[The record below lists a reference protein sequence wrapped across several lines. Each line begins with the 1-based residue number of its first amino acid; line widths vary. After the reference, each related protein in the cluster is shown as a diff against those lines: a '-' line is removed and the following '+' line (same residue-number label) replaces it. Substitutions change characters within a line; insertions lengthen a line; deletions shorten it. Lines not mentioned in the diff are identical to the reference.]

1 MNEQVKK
8 ISVAID
14 ATRLS
19 KTRTGIDYYTYY
31 LIKTFFEQRNS
42 FCHDFQF
49 TIFVS
54 REGND
59 LIKSVLETTDQFSVI
74 QVPFQHPLFR
84 QQLGLLWANLVH
96 QEPFDL
102 FHSMGFPFPVSIKAK
117 RKLITVHDI
126 AFHTFPKTFTLASR
140 LLWNYL
146 FPKTLKKTDGIISI
160 SQSTQSDLFKY
171 YPNTKEKPF
180 WVIYY
185 GLSPY
190 YLNYSDSNPNESKKK
205 YNLPEKYVLCVATL
219 QPRKNIPFIIEV
231 MKLFWEKY
239 PEKGDLHLVLVGN
252 KGWFFNDILEKIHNP
267 LISSRIHFTGYIDE
281 SELPGIYANANVFVY
296 PSLYEGLGLP
306 PLESMACGT
315 PVIVSD
321 RSSLP
326 EIIGEAGIS
335 LPLEIDLWIKEI
347 HKMTEDEN
355 YTKILQAKGKEHV
368 KSFTWESCAQ
378 KVIDSYRSILGIQKD
393 IKG

>member
-1 MNEQVKK
+1 MKK
-8 ISVAID
+8 YRIAID

-31 LIKTFFEQRNS
+31 LIKTFFEQKNN

-59 LIKSVLETTDQFSVI
+59 LVQSVLGTTNQFSVI

-84 QQLGLLWANLVH
+84 QQLGLLWENLVYK
-96 QEPFDL
+96 ETFDL
-102 FHSMGFPFPVSIKAK
+102 FHSMGFPFPVIVKAK
-117 RKLITVHDI
+117 KKIITVHDI

-140 LLWNYL
+140 LLWNHL
-146 FPKTLKKTDGIISI
+146 FPKTLTKTDGIISI
-160 SQSTQSDLFKY
+160 SQSTQSELLKY
-171 YPNTKEKPF
+171 YPFINGKPS
-180 WVIYY
+180 WIIYY

-205 YNLPEKYVLCVATL
+205 FNLPEKYVLCVATL
-219 QPRKNIPFIIEV
+219 QPRKNIPFIIDV
-231 MKLFWEKY
+231 MKLFWLKY
-239 PEKGDLHLVLVGN
+239 PQKNGIHLVLVGN
-252 KGWFFNDILEKIHNP
+252 KGWFFNDIMEKIQNP

-281 SELPGIYANANVFVY
+281 SELPGIYASANVFVY

-306 PLESMACGT
+306 PLEAMACGT

-326 EIIGEAGIS
+326 EIIGEAGIA
-335 LPLEIDLWIKEI
+335 LPLEIDLWLEEI
-347 HKMTEDEN
+347 HRIVEDDN
-355 YTKILQAKGKEHV
+355 YSKTLQAKGKAHV

-378 KVIDSYRSILGIQKD
+378 KVIDSYRSILSK
-393 IKG
+393 